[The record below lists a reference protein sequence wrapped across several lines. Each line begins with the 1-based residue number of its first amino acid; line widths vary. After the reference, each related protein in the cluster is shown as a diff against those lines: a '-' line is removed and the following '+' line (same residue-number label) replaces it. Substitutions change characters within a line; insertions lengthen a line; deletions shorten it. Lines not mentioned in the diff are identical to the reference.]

1 MNSQIKIWKYS
12 FLATLGF
19 HALYQFGFAI
29 NTLLQPQS
37 LEALFAFNALATPES
52 YLLLLIV
59 SFGQFLLTVL
69 AILALYW
76 TNKSQISGVIVG
88 MAVGCYFLL
97 LGIVGI
103 ITVDYSIT
111 LLIDVIRGLLTLILG
126 FTLVNKF
133 KNQTTK

>member
-1 MNSQIKIWKYS
+1 MNNQIKIWKYT
-12 FLATLGF
+12 FIATLGI

-29 NTLLQPQS
+29 NALLQPQS

-59 SFGQFLLTVL
+59 SFCQFLLAAL
-69 AILALYW
+69 AILALFW
-76 TNKSQISGVIVG
+76 TNKNQTSGVILG

-126 FTLVNKF
+126 FMLVNKF